1 MINGESKLNGVVQSG
16 SRKENYRKDLLS
28 LIKIFLAIY
37 LFILRAINLNTRF
50 ILMLVSCVHC
60 CKYVST
66 DGRKI
71 LFLPLFWE
79 ERFVHLLRSLRKIN
93 KISSLYGGRST
104 QGWKWS
110 LIKFISFAYAFLIR
124 AIILTKFNL
133 TRLAILMSMDIF
145 SSNSRSSN
153 NYNLN

>member
-50 ILMLVSCVHC
+50 ILMPVSCVHC

-71 LFLPLFWE
+71 PAIIRRREVRSPSTISKKNKQNIFIIRRKEYARMKMISYKIYFICLCILNPCNYTDKIQFDSFSNSNVDGYLF
-79 ERFVHLLRSLRKIN
+79 
-93 KISSLYGGRST
+93 
-104 QGWKWS
+104 
-110 LIKFISFAYAFLIR
+110 IKFS
-124 AIILTKFNL
+124 IIE
-133 TRLAILMSMDIF
+133 
-145 SSNSRSSN
+145 
-153 NYNLN
+153 